1 MCFWRRFLVLVLAS
15 MMSPR
20 QGQQLIVSGRVVNAE
35 GSDTNV
41 PGECTTLSALG
52 ASLLSSSCVNG
63 ISWLGG
69 EPSLL
74 SVEEDT
80 AGVQAILNVL
90 TEEELSHIVHSDT
103 TLPIR
108 FFRGAKVSERKLA
121 IFSFF
126 RNFA

>member
-1 MCFWRRFLVLVLAS
+1 
-15 MMSPR
+15 MSPR

-52 ASLLSSSCVNG
+52 SSLLSSSSSSCVNG

-108 FFRGAKVSERKLA
+108 FFRGAKVSERRLA